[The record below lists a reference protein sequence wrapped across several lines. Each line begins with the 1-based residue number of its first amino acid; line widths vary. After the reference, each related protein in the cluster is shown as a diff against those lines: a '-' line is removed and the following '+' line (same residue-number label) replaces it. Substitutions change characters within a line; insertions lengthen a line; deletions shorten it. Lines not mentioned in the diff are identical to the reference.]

1 MLQKMHVRTFMFVN
15 FLAHEKNFA
24 GSSESLFGQSL
35 SFLQLA
41 ELASLQ
47 QLAERAKLRWR
58 S

>member
-1 MLQKMHVRTFMFVN
+1 MFVN